1 MLQSSNIYILK
12 LCVVWQLIFH
22 DYDDEV
28 CLKLLKNCREAM
40 ASSDAREKVII
51 VDIVVNEKKDE
62 PEITEAKLLYDALMM
77 TCVPGIERSE
87 KEWERLFF
95 DAGFTSYKIT
105 PLLGLRSF
113 IEVYL

>member
-51 VDIVVNEKKDE
+51 VDIVVNEKKDK

-87 KEWERLFF
+87 KEWERLFL

-113 IEVYL
+113 VEVYL